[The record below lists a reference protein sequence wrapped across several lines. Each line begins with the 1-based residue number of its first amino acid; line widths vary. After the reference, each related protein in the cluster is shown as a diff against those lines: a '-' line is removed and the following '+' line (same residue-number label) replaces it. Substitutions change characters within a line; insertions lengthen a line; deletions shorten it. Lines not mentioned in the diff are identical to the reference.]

1 MKTKALFLGTTIL
14 FAIVFISI
22 TGCGDSGQQ
31 NKEEIV
37 EHAGEHE
44 HHEKKAGAVDGH
56 EDAGHSHAKGGY
68 MQHMAD
74 VQKWLKEELKDQYD
88 QPVPPSS
95 EEQLARGK
103 EIYAKTCV
111 VCHGESG
118 KGDGPASATLEQ
130 KPADFT
136 DSTHSKYYSDQGRIY
151 IIKKGVKGT
160 PMKDWE
166 SVLNEKEIQSVY
178 AYVVSLTSSENE
190 EEHEHAEGKY
200 ACPMHPEITSDEP
213 AKCSKCGMNLKL
225 KAERHDHGG
234 HEH

>member
-1 MKTKALFLGTTIL
+1 MKTKAFFLGTAIL
-14 FAIVFISI
+14 FAIISISI

-31 NKEEIV
+31 NKEETV

-44 HHEKKAGAVDGH
+44 HHEEKTGAGDGH
-56 EDAGHSHAKGGY
+56 EDAEHSHAKGGH
-68 MQHMAD
+68 MQHMVD
-74 VQKWLKEELKDQYD
+74 VRKWLKEELKDQYD

-111 VCHGESG
+111 ACHGESG
-118 KGDGPASATLEQ
+118 KGDGPASAILEQ

-136 DSTHSKYYSDQGRIY
+136 DSAHSKYYSDQGRIY

-160 PMKDWE
+160 PMEGWE
-166 SVLNEKEIQSVY
+166 SALNEKEIQSVY
-178 AYVVSLTSSENE
+178 AYVASLRSSENE

-213 AKCSKCGMNLKL
+213 GKCSKCGMNLKL
-225 KAERHDHGG
+225 KEERHNHGG